1 MMRALSIAATGMQA
15 QQLNV
20 EVISNNIANIN
31 TTGFKRQRAEFQ
43 DLLYQNE
50 QRVGTSSSAADTIVP
65 TGVQIGLGVNTG
77 AVYRINEQGELN
89 QTENKFDV
97 AIRGRG
103 FFQVEL
109 PDGSFAYTRAG
120 SFQVNGDG
128 ELVTVKGL
136 RVSPGITIPNN
147 TTDVTINE
155 SGEVLATI
163 DGQIDPQNVG
173 RIELSTFINEA
184 GLQAIG
190 DNFLLET
197 AASGPAVVGNPGEEG
212 VGGLLQGY
220 LEASNVDP
228 VREITS
234 LIVAQRGYELNSKV
248 IQAGDE
254 MMQTANQAR
263 R

>member
-1 MMRALSIAATGMQA
+1 MRALNIAATGMDA

-50 QRVGTSSSAADTIVP
+50 KRVGVSSTSSDTVIP
-65 TGVQIGLGVNTG
+65 TGIQIGLGVNTG
-77 AVYRINEQGELN
+77 AVYRIHEQGELIQTDN
-89 QTENKFDV
+89 QFDI

-103 FFQVEL
+103 YFEVTL
-109 PDGSFAYTRAG
+109 ADGTQAYTRAG
-120 SFQVNGDG
+120 SFQINGDG
-128 ELVTVKGL
+128 DLVTLGGL
-136 RVSPGITIPNN
+136 AVSPGITVPADAQ
-147 TTDVTINE
+147 DVTINE
-155 SGEVLATI
+155 NGEVYVTLP
-163 DGQIDPQNVG
+163 GQVQPQNVG
-173 RIELSTFINEA
+173 QVQLANFVNEA

-190 DNFLLET
+190 DNFLIET
-197 AASGPAVVGNPGEEG
+197 AASGTATLGNPSED
-212 VGGLLQGY
+212 GLGSILQGF
-220 LEASNVDP
+220 LESSNVDP

-248 IQAGDE
+248 IQVGDE
-254 MMQTANQAR
+254 MLQTVNQAR